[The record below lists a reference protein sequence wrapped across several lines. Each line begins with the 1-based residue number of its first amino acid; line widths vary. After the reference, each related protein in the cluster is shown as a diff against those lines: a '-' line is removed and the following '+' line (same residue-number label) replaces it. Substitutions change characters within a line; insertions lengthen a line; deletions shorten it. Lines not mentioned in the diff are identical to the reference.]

1 MPPLQPILPTG
12 FDSWAQVFT
21 DWRVSRAFDASPV
34 PRCLAHHPELAAPLV
49 AEIGAAIRDKQLHR
63 RPVEAMIHREAVV
76 EPTHVRLGGPDYVTL
91 RAAMEVAQENDVRG
105 PRSGASDR
113 DVDPDQSFRAEVD
126 RFQSEYF
133 AMRQRHE
140 AVVAQTRHTAAR
152 DYWASI
158 RTRGLDDAFFDD
170 LPADSVAARMSRI
183 APAWWWRSFF
193 TNLQTEC
200 AEHHT
205 ADGCLVDA
213 IPTLR
218 TGARKKKLAARI
230 GEWCEARADDWGW
243 DAPRHYRMLALRAG
257 PKATALANWFERRA
271 PGYLGDQQIRQS
283 LHARLTLVLGR
294 LDPMAT
300 MLATEANGLSEHWR
314 N

>member
-1 MPPLQPILPTG
+1 MQPILPNG

-34 PRCLAHHPELAAPLV
+34 PRCLAHHPELAAPFV
-49 AEIGAAIRDKQLHR
+49 AEIGAAIRAKQLHR
-63 RPVEAMIHREAVV
+63 RPVEAMIRREAVV
-76 EPTHVRLGGPDYVTL
+76 ELTHDLLGGPDYVTL
-91 RAAMEVAQENDVRG
+91 RAAMEAAQETHVRG

-113 DVDPDQSFRAEVD
+113 EVDFNQSLRAEVD
-126 RFQSEYF
+126 RFQSAYF

-140 AVVAQTRHTAAR
+140 ALVEQARHAAVR

-158 RTRGLDDAFFDD
+158 RTRGLDDDFFDD
-170 LPADSVAARMSRI
+170 LPADFVAARMSRI

-200 AEHHT
+200 AEHHA
-205 ADGCLVDA
+205 ADGCLVDS

-243 DAPRHYRMLALRAG
+243 DAPRHYRMLALRAE

-283 LHARLTLVLGR
+283 LHACLTLALGR

-300 MLATEANGLSEHWR
+300 ILATKRNDLSEHWR